1 MSRPASPRRSQRATN
16 SPKSGWRNVTEG
28 TCTAAESPKAHFS
41 KDESAPHASLV
52 IALGHEAVMRTMGPY
67 AVCSRLLWPRS
78 EEHTSEL
85 QSLMRSSYA
94 VFCLKK
100 KIKTTHDQH
109 T

>member
-1 MSRPASPRRSQRATN
+1 MRIIGLEFRRVLFLSIDARVSRIAMSRPASPRRSQRATN

-67 AVCSRLLWPRS
+67 AVCSRLLGPN
-78 EEHTSEL
+78 H
-85 QSLMRSSYA
+85 
-94 VFCLKK
+94 
-100 KIKTTHDQH
+100 
-109 T
+109 

>member
-67 AVCSRLLWPRS
+67 AVCSRLLWPNRS
-78 EEHTSEL
+78 EEHTYEL
-85 QSLMRSSYA
+85 QSLMRISYA
-94 VFCLKK
+94 VFCLHK
-100 KIKTTHDQH
+100 KTTHQQ
-109 T
+109 